1 MKPLTSLA
9 LAAGI
14 ALAGTAAAFA
24 ADTQPTHHMTITLP
38 DGGTGEITYTGNVAP
53 KVTFHDSAFSPF
65 APIAFANDPGFA
77 MLERAQ
83 AGMQRQMKAMQA
95 LFRSNAATLSAPGMS
110 NAVLSTLPPGTQ
122 GYSFI
127 STMSGNGTC
136 MQSVQITSTGHGKP
150 NVVRRSSGNCGSGK
164 AGTAPM
170 DRPEAT
176 SISYR

>member
-1 MKPLTSLA
+1 MKLLPSLA

-14 ALAGTAAAFA
+14 ALAGTAVALAGE
-24 ADTQPTHHMTITLP
+24 PVHHMTVTLP

-53 KVTFHDSAFSPF
+53 KVTFHDGAF
-65 APIAFANDPGFA
+65 APVAFANDPAFA

-83 AGMQRQMKAMQA
+83 ADMQHQMQAMQA
-95 LFRSNAATLSAPGMS
+95 LFRSNAAALSAPGMS
-110 NAVLSTLPPGTQ
+110 EAALSKLPAGAQ

-136 MQSVQITSTGHGKP
+136 MQSVQITSTGNGKP
-150 NVVRRSSGNCGSGK
+150 NVVRRSSGNCGSDK
-164 AGTAPM
+164 AGAM
-170 DRPEAT
+170 DKPEAT